1 MATTTPL
8 NIDIIILSYAR
19 DEKLKSVTLDGLQ
32 TLLDSE
38 DPAHIHFNIIVIESN
53 QTLAPYQYP
62 STTTVYPKKSFGYH
76 KFMNIGIQMS
86 HSPYV
91 CICNN
96 DLLFHKHWASE
107 ILKAFEADPTLYSA
121 SPACSMHHPAQQISL
136 QSGIHYGYEVR
147 KELVGWC
154 LFFKRDMLSITGKLD
169 PAFKFWF
176 ADNDYSKTLQKY
188 RLKHALVTSSM
199 VDHLESTTLK
209 TKATTEQQKLTAGE
223 RFYYEYK
230 WEGRS
235 WLSYWN
241 RKRKFKR
248 DLLKQLKETKHEGK
262 V

>member
-1 MATTTPL
+1 MATTKP
-8 NIDIIILSYAR
+8 IDIDVIILSYAR
-19 DEKLKSVTLDGLQ
+19 DEKLKSVTLDGIQ
-32 TLLDSE
+32 TLVDSE
-38 DPAHIHFNIIVIESN
+38 DPSHIRFNVIVVESN
-53 QTLAPYQYP
+53 QALAPFQYP
-62 STTTVYPKKSFGYH
+62 HTTTVYPKESFGYH
-76 KFMNIGIQMS
+76 KFMNIGINMS
-86 HSPYV
+86 DSPFV

-96 DLLFHKHWASE
+96 DLLFHKNWATE
-107 ILKAFEADPTLYSA
+107 IIHAFQTDLTLFSV
-121 SPACSMHHPAQQISL
+121 SPACSIHHPAQQIPL
-136 QSGIHYGYEVR
+136 HSGMHYGYEVR

-154 LFFKRDMLSITGKLD
+154 LFFKREMLQITGKLD

-188 RLKHALVTSSM
+188 RLKHALVTSSI

-209 TKATTEQQKLTAGE
+209 TKKVTEQQQLTAGE

-248 DLLKQLKETKHEGK
+248 DLQNQYKQT
-262 V
+262 